1 MRKLICLSLLNL
13 GLLITSCGGAAPPPG
28 GSGFIEATEIV
39 VSAQT
44 GGQVRSLRFG
54 EGDPIVEG
62 DTIGEI
68 DTVTVMLRLRQA
80 QSARSVNQEKITASS
95 LSIEQA
101 SYNSDLAQKEY
112 DRVAALLE
120 AGSIDRQHY
129 DQVEN
134 AYRQAA
140 LSRKQAQAAYQAALA
155 ELARAES
162 DIALLEK
169 QLSDCFPTSPAS
181 GTVTTKFVEPG
192 ELVSLGKPLVKV
204 AELDSVWVKIY
215 LPPAD
220 LTRIKLGGRALV
232 DPEDGR
238 TEPLEGWVS
247 WISEE
252 AEFTPKNVQTKE
264 ARADLVYAVKIT
276 IPNPNRV
283 LKIGMPVSVRIP

>member
-1 MRKLICLSLLNL
+1 MRKLVSLSLLGP
-13 GLLITSCGGAAPPPG
+13 GLLILSCRGAAPPPG

-44 GGQVRSLRFG
+44 QGQVRFLRFG

-95 LSIEQA
+95 LGIEQA

-120 AGSIDRQHY
+120 AGSIDQQHY
-129 DQVEN
+129 DEVEN

-192 ELVSLGKPLVKV
+192 ELVSMGKPLVKV
-204 AELDSVWVKIY
+204 AELDTVWVKIY

-232 DPEDGR
+232 DPEDGH

-247 WISEE
+247 WISDE

-276 IPNPNRV
+276 VPNPQKT
-283 LKIGMPVSVRIP
+283 LKIGMPVSVSVP

>member
-1 MRKLICLSLLNL
+1 MKKLSCLSLLCL
-13 GLLITSCGGAAPPPG
+13 GLLILSCRGASPPPG

-39 VSAQT
+39 VSAQIQ
-44 GGQVRSLRFG
+44 GQILLLRFG
-54 EGDPIVEG
+54 EGDPIAQG
-62 DTIGEI
+62 DTIAEI

-80 QSARSVNQEKITASS
+80 LSAKSMTQEKITASS

-101 SYNSDLAQKEY
+101 SYNSGLAQKEY
-112 DRVAALLE
+112 ERVAALLK
-120 AGSIDRQHY
+120 AGSVDRQHY

-134 AYRQAA
+134 AYRQAD
-140 LSRKQAQAAYQAALA
+140 LSQKQAQAAYQAALA

-181 GTVTTKFVEPG
+181 GILTTKFVEAG
-192 ELVSLGKPLVKV
+192 ELASTGKPLVKV
-204 AELDSVWVKIY
+204 AELDTAWVKIY

-220 LTRIKLGGRALV
+220 LTRIMLGGRALV

-238 TEPLEGWVS
+238 TKPLEGWVS

-252 AEFTPKNVQTKE
+252 AEFTPKNVQTKQ
-264 ARADLVYAVKIT
+264 ARADLVYAVKVT
-276 IPNPNRV
+276 VPNPQKL
-283 LKIGMPVSVRIP
+283 LKIGMPVSVSIP